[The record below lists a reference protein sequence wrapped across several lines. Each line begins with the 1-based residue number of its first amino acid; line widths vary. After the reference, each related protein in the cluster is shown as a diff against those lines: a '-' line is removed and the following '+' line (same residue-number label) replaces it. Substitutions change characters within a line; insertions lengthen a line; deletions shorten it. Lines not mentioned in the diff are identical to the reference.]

1 MFRDAEKTIDWA
13 LDMKCKMI
21 IDGSAT
27 NRMCGKLPPTTTNDL
42 IRGLSPQEAHLQAEQ
57 IFKLVENLRDPAC
70 RQYLMAKHNLTD
82 KIDDVMNK
90 VFARLTYENGGIH
103 RRDVSKVVLKYMGV
117 KYTKDEIRESLKC
130 DRNKVDD
137 FMSKV
142 YDIMDDIHYNA
153 INDVEEKMM
162 NAGLIERREVVNA

>member
-1 MFRDAEKTIDWA
+1 MFRDAEKTIEWA

-21 IDGSAT
+21 IDGSST
-27 NRMCGKLPPTTTNDL
+27 NRMCGKQRPTTINDL
-42 IRGLSPQEAHLQAEQ
+42 IRGLSPQEAHLQAEM
-57 IFKLVENLRDPAC
+57 IFKLVEGLSDPAC
-70 RQYLMAKHNLTD
+70 RQYLLAKHNLTD

-90 VFARLTYENGGIH
+90 VFARLLYSGGIY
-103 RRDVSKVVLKYMGV
+103 RRDVSKVVLRYMGV

-142 YDIMDDIHYNA
+142 YDIMDDIHHNA

>member
-27 NRMCGKLPPTTTNDL
+27 NRMCGKQNPTTLNDL
-42 IRGLSPQEAHLQAEQ
+42 IRGLSPQEAHLQAEM
-57 IFKLVENLRDPAC
+57 IYRIVEDITDPAC
-70 RQYLMAKHNLTD
+70 KQYLLAKHNLTD
-82 KIDDVMNK
+82 KIDDVMNR
-90 VFARLTYENGGIH
+90 VFARLLYSGGIY

-117 KYTKDEIRESLKC
+117 QYTKDEIRESLKC

-137 FMSKV
+137 FMGKV

-153 INDVEEKMM
+153 INEVENKMM
-162 NAGLIERREVVNA
+162 NAGLVARRDVVNA